1 MTSWIKDF
9 VLLTLIVGALFGATL
24 GRYPLS
30 APDGGR
36 YAEIPREMVVTGDY
50 ITPHLNGVK
59 YFEKP
64 PLFYWLQAVSIKTLG
79 ANEVAASIANAIM
92 ALGCVLGVYFTG
104 RKLYGRLSGMLAAFI
119 FATSSLVFA
128 LTRVLTI
135 DVTLTFFLS
144 GSLCSFILATQL
156 PLGTKRSLYLWL
168 MYALAACAVMTKG
181 LIGIVLLGIIL
192 ICWITIF
199 NEWRNLKNY
208 RLLSGGFIFLLIAL
222 PWHIL
227 VQIKNPEFLR
237 FYFLE
242 QHFLR
247 YFTDYASRSQK
258 WWFLPVVSLV
268 GLYPW
273 MTFLPQTIV
282 HNIPKHFK
290 ELKQSKPTI
299 FLLLWIACIYTF
311 FSFSN
316 SKLIPYILPIFPPIA
331 MLIGNYFA
339 ANWQNNKSRQM
350 DLGFYALFTLNIILA
365 IAAISASFILD
376 FNEQAFTKQNLYFIA
391 GIMVVGTLVTAIAY
405 RRHNTSS
412 GFFVMVL
419 AAATLWLYFSPN
431 ITTIN
436 RQSIKPLITTM
447 QQRLQPED
455 EVIVYRDYYQELP
468 FYLKRIVT
476 VAQYSGE
483 LAFGIAH
490 QDTSSWMID
499 EKTFWERWH
508 SDRVV
513 YLITGE
519 SNYRNLLPSAPDKM
533 RIIAK
538 LWDTLL
544 VVNSK

>member
-1 MTSWIKDF
+1 
-9 VLLTLIVGALFGATL
+9 
-24 GRYPLS
+24 
-30 APDGGR
+30 
-36 YAEIPREMVVTGDY
+36 
-50 ITPHLNGVK
+50 
-59 YFEKP
+59 
-64 PLFYWLQAVSIKTLG
+64 
-79 ANEVAASIANAIM
+79 
-92 ALGCVLGVYFTG
+92 
-104 RKLYGRLSGMLAAFI
+104 
-119 FATSSLVFA
+119 
-128 LTRVLTI
+128 
-135 DVTLTFFLS
+135 
-144 GSLCSFILATQL
+144 
-156 PLGTKRSLYLWL
+156 

-299 FLLLWIACIYTF
+299 FLLLWIACIYVF

-483 LAFGIAH
+483 LAFGMAH